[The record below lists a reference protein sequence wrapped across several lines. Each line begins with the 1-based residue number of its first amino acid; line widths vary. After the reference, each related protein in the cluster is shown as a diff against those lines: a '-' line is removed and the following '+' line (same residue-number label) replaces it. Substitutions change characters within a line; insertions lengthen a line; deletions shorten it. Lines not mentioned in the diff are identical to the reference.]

1 MTATMSL
8 AALLISVLA
17 LALSGFTFWWHNWR
31 PGKVRVGTPH
41 TYAGH
46 TAADQLL
53 LEFPF
58 VFFNE
63 GAETVIVDNLR
74 VRLPEQNGEPLTFV
88 ATVERLGTDTGRAFA
103 TPFFVGPGQAVRMIC
118 EFQRNPGG
126 SRLTAQ
132 HYIVWLDAR
141 LDGRTQW
148 TPIHEFPLNVTE
160 DALALLSRFLVARE
174 NKLES

>member
-1 MTATMSL
+1 MSL

-17 LALSGFTFWWHNWR
+17 LALSGFPFWWHNWR